1 MCVGNTKNIIAH
13 EIPKEHRAGNLY
25 NFCLAGF
32 RLRGYNGS
40 TISAAGW
47 RNRKEINNV
56 MDINN
61 GMNRNG
67 GMEWQAQTQFRAN
80 EIMKKYWVHTWISYA
95 IVLLDIIFL
104 IYMVVFK
111 MDYRINY
118 IIGGFAE
125 LLLIISVFALYGVI
139 AAIAIL
145 VKWLGAV
152 KIDMAL
158 YEECDPFVYEAC
170 LDRLHPL
177 FYKERFAVLHAMA
190 RYYQGDEYTA
200 EEILRNVNM
209 YKLKGLY
216 KLNYYI
222 LLSAISL
229 KKGEGMRAA
238 EFEKSYR
245 RSLKKS
251 KKEQIFFKILCASN
265 NLNRAM
271 ENEDY
276 QSAFRFLSERKV
288 LDSGKCRKWT
298 YIGYSLFEAKIY
310 AGIGDE
316 KSARLN
322 LNYVISEGG
331 RLVYV
336 KRAGELLQKLD
347 GNVADMELSNGE
359 MENGELSNG

>member
-1 MCVGNTKNIIAH
+1 MGDTKNIIAH
-13 EIPKEHRAGNLY
+13 EIPEEHRAGNLY
-25 NFCLAGF
+25 NLRLAGF
-32 RLRGYNGS
+32 WLRGYNGS
-40 TISAAGW
+40 TILAAGW

-139 AAIAIL
+139 AAIAVL

-152 KIDMAL
+152 KIDKAL

-229 KKGEGMRAA
+229 KKGDGMRAA
-238 EFEKSYR
+238 EFEV
-245 RSLKKS
+245 LPQEF
-251 KKEQIFFKILCASN
+251 KE
-265 NLNRAM
+265 
-271 ENEDY
+271 E
-276 QSAFRFLSERKV
+276 
-288 LDSGKCRKWT
+288 
-298 YIGYSLFEAKIY
+298 
-310 AGIGDE
+310 
-316 KSARLN
+316 
-322 LNYVISEGG
+322 
-331 RLVYV
+331 
-336 KRAGELLQKLD
+336 
-347 GNVADMELSNGE
+347 
-359 MENGELSNG
+359 